1 MMPTWKLTK
10 YEGAIETSQWELP
23 AELNE
28 AQVEEIV
35 RRLVCCNLTE
45 EEVINSSLPADSA
58 KKYVLLDRNEDP
70 TVIHI
75 GKNPFYIAE
84 LVK

>member
-10 YEGAIETSQWELP
+10 YEGAIETSHWELP

-45 EEVINSSLPADSA
+45 EEVINSSLPADSS